1 MIRMKGETTTGVMQL
16 FFYGISGETR
26 PKGWGLANFTI
37 PDTGIFFR
45 ARFKGNQEECEY
57 AALLALLEFVEIN
70 PQLFKNRTVEIYG
83 DSFTVVH
90 QVNQKMLCG
99 KALEP
104 YRNMA
109 LLYKKKFDYSLS
121 WIPKNENPATVGGDR
136 A

>member
-1 MIRMKGETTTGVMQL
+1 MQL
-16 FFYGISGETR
+16 FFYGFSGDNR
-26 PKGWGLANFTI
+26 PDGFGVATFTI
-37 PDTGIFFR
+37 PEAEILFR
-45 ARFKGNQEECEY
+45 ARFKGNRDECEY

-99 KALEP
+99 KSLEP

-109 LLYKKKFDYSLS
+109 LLYKRKFDYSLA
-121 WIPKNENPATVGGDR
+121 WIPKNENPAIKEGDR
-136 A
+136 V